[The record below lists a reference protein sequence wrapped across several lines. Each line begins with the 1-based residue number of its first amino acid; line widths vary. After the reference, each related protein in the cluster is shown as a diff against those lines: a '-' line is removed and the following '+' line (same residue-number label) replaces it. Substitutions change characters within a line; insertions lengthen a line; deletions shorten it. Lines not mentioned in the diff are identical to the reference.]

1 MGTLSL
7 KKEIKRLE
15 VELSEAIRKNNDLL
29 FARLKLEDET
39 KRLRADLAAE
49 REKYAALLEKYIDM
63 MEKTTRI
70 NEPAPD
76 EKVVLLLDE
85 VGGLILKWQVDNA
98 YDQQLDSGFAKI
110 KEKYMGG
117 RRK

>member
-1 MGTLSL
+1 MGTLAL
-7 KKEIKRLE
+7 KKEIERLE
-15 VELSEAIRKNNDLL
+15 AERLEASRTISNLHYVRVKD
-29 FARLKLEDET
+29 ADEI
-39 KRLRADLAAE
+39 KSLRADLLAE
-49 REKYAALLEKYIDM
+49 KEKYAALLEKYIAM